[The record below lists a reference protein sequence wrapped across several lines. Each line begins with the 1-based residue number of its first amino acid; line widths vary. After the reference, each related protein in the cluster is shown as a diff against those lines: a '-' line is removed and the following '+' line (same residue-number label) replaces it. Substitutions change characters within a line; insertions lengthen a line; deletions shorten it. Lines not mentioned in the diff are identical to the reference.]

1 MNWKIKKFE
10 QLTTKELYEILK
22 VRSEVFVVEQNCIY
36 QDIDTKDL
44 VSYHLYL
51 EENNQIVAYSRI
63 IPKGISYKET
73 SIGRVLTK
81 KSHRK
86 NGLSKEMLKQAIEF
100 ITKTMNENEIRISAQ
115 AYLIDFYKSL
125 GFEQVSEIYLED
137 DIEHLEMLYKK

>member
-1 MNWKIKKFE
+1 MKYKIKKFE
-10 QLTTKELYEILK
+10 ELSTKELYEILK
-22 VRSEVFVVEQNCIY
+22 VRSEVFVVEQNCVY

-44 VSYHLYL
+44 ASYHLYL
-51 EENNQIVAYSRI
+51 EENNQIIAYSRI
-63 IPKGISYKET
+63 IPKGISYNET

-100 ITKTMNENEIRISAQ
+100 ITKTMNENKIRISAQ

-137 DIEHLEMLYKK
+137 DIEHIEMLYKK